1 LQAIQLHIE
10 ALIFASEQSISTA
23 DITLCLNQALNLLL
37 TDSEVQVEIEHIKE
51 KYTLADLALEL
62 VFMNGGYQF
71 MTRKEFNETLQ
82 VLIQQKAKKKLS
94 SSSMETLA
102 IIAYRQPITKPEVEQ
117 IRGVNCDYSIQKLL
131 EKELISISG
140 KSDAPGRP
148 LLYSTSKLFADY
160 FGIASEKDLPQLK
173 DIQAEENEIGVKTD
187 N

>member
-1 LQAIQLHIE
+1 MKTVELHIE
-10 ALIFASEQSISTA
+10 ALIFASEQSISIA
-23 DITLCLNQALNLLL
+23 DITLCLNQALNISL
-37 TDSEVQVEIEHIKE
+37 TETDVQAITDH
-51 KYTLADLALEL
+51 
-62 VFMNGGYQF
+62 
-71 MTRKEFNETLQ
+71 
-82 VLIQQKAKKKLS
+82 IQQKAKRKLS

-160 FGIASEKDLPQLK
+160 FGLASEKDLPQLK
-173 DIQAEENEIGVKTD
+173 DIQTNENEIGVKTD